1 MGKVYK
7 FVYPFSDQNSAKTLP
22 DLVAHTY
29 MAYLRECPPSS
40 FTTRGEVQEGKFPSS
55 LLFQAIS
62 PSPLLCTS
70 PSTTVWDCVFQFHNH
85 ACNIDDY
92 LPGTRP
98 SISQPRPSLPSPKP
112 KRSRTSFT
120 PMQLERL
127 EEEFSMDMYVVGL
140 KRMKLAN
147 ELNLTERQVKVWFQN
162 RRMKY
167 KRERAKT
174 RSDGGK

>member
-1 MGKVYK
+1 MT
-7 FVYPFSDQNSAKTLP
+7 SAQNSSKIAISWKAPLN
-22 DLVAHTY
+22 
-29 MAYLRECPPSS
+29 YLLYHEW
-40 FTTRGEVQEGKFPSS
+40 EVLEGKSLSFLLFQPISSLFLLFRATSPSS
-55 LLFQAIS
+55 LL
-62 PSPLLCTS
+62 CTFHLYHGMR
-70 PSTTVWDCVFQFHNH
+70 DCLIHNH
-85 ACNIDDY
+85 SYNIDDY

-98 SISQPRPSLPSPKP
+98 SLSQPRPSLPSPKP

>member
-1 MGKVYK
+1 MT
-7 FVYPFSDQNSAKTLP
+7 SAQDSSKIAISWEDPLN
-22 DLVAHTY
+22 
-29 MAYLRECPPSS
+29 YLFYHE
-40 FTTRGEVQEGKFPSS
+40 GEVQEGKSLSFVLFQPISSSS
-55 LLFQAIS
+55 LLFRAIS
-62 PSPLLCTS
+62 RSALLCTS
-70 PSTTVWDCVFQFHNH
+70 PLYHGMRDCVIHND
-85 ACNIDDY
+85 AYTTDDY

-98 SISQPRPSLPSPKP
+98 TLSQPRPSLPSPKP

>member
-1 MGKVYK
+1 MT
-7 FVYPFSDQNSAKTLP
+7 SAQNSSKIAISWKAPLN
-22 DLVAHTY
+22 
-29 MAYLRECPPSS
+29 YLLYHEW
-40 FTTRGEVQEGKFPSS
+40 EVLEGKSLSFLLFQPIPSLFLLFRATSPSS
-55 LLFQAIS
+55 LLCTF
-62 PSPLLCTS
+62 PLYHGMR
-70 PSTTVWDCVFQFHNH
+70 DCVLHNH
-85 ACNIDDY
+85 AYSIDDY

-98 SISQPRPSLPSPKP
+98 SLSQPRPSLPSPKP

>member
-1 MGKVYK
+1 MTSV
-7 FVYPFSDQNSAKTLP
+7 QNSSK
-22 DLVAHTY
+22 
-29 MAYLRECPPSS
+29 MAISWEAPLNYLLYNA
-40 FTTRGEVQEGKFPSS
+40 GEVQEGKSLSLVIFQPISSPS
-55 LLFQAIS
+55 LLVRAIS
-62 PSPLLCTS
+62 PSSLLCTS
-70 PSTTVWDCVFQFHNH
+70 PLYHGMPDCVMHNH
-85 ACNIDDY
+85 AYNIDDY

-98 SISQPRPSLPSPKP
+98 SLSQPRPSLPSPKP

>member
-1 MGKVYK
+1 MTSAQDSSKIAISWE
-7 FVYPFSDQNSAKTLP
+7 YPLN
-22 DLVAHTY
+22 
-29 MAYLRECPPSS
+29 YLFYHE
-40 FTTRGEVQEGKFPSS
+40 GEVQEDKSLSFVLFQPISSSS
-55 LLFQAIS
+55 LLFRAIS
-62 PSPLLCTS
+62 PCSLLCNS
-70 PSTTVWDCVFQFHNH
+70 PIYHGIRDCVIHNH
-85 ACNIDDY
+85 AYNIDDY

-98 SISQPRPSLPSPKP
+98 SLSQPRPSLPSPKP

-147 ELNLTERQVKVWFQN
+147 ELSLTERQVKVWFQN